1 MEIIKTVED
10 LVARREELEGVYQ
23 TIGFVPTM
31 GALHKGHISLVEKS
45 VKESDY
51 TIVSVFVNPK
61 QFNEQSDFDNYPVNY
76 SSDLK
81 LLEYSGCD
89 MVFMPKSDDIY
100 SDYDG
105 FEIDF
110 GGLDKVYEGEF
121 RPGHFQGVVDV
132 VYRLFDLVK
141 PQKSYFGQKDFQQ
154 LAIIKR
160 LVSEANLKIE
170 IVSCPIVREDSGL
183 AMSSRNERLSNENRL
198 VASEIY
204 REMQVVAT
212 EMKIGDSTSLF
223 AERFNSRMEKI
234 DVMKPEYCIF
244 CHPDSLQ
251 KIKKVEKNTVLV
263 MCVAVLCTNV
273 RLIDNIILVF

>member
-263 MCVAVLCTNV
+263 MCVAVWCTNV